1 MMRLGRRLS
10 TGVVLLYVLSFVVWR
25 LLVASPLYERW
36 WPLQVSEVFRAW
48 SVAPLPVLLLLGI
61 VGRSRWLWTGLLI
74 PFIWFGSEYGGLF
87 LPATPALAI
96 AKAEGS
102 TLRVMTFNTWNQ
114 VDEEGAFAAAV
125 ERWQPD
131 LVALQEVK
139 FAFRKDLK
147 EAEEVWPYQVHAPIR
162 GRYNI
167 SILSKVPITIERV
180 DDERFGCHC
189 VQALLEWNGETIRV
203 IVVHI
208 RAPDTSVKFR
218 RGIPVV
224 RRFDA
229 SNQALSYAALAKQI
243 EESDEP
249 LIVLGDFNTTEGQP
263 GYRLLYQLG
272 LEDAHEAAGWGLGF
286 TYPAPRTRVSWL
298 PIPLIRIDHVFFNE
312 AWQATEAWTT
322 PLMGSDHQALVADLR
337 WVGRE

>member
-1 MMRLGRRLS
+1 
-10 TGVVLLYVLSFVVWR
+10 
-25 LLVASPLYERW
+25 
-36 WPLQVSEVFRAW
+36 
-48 SVAPLPVLLLLGI
+48 
-61 VGRSRWLWTGLLI
+61 LI
-74 PFIWFGSEYGGLF
+74 PLIWFGSEYGALF
-87 LPATPALAI
+87 LPSTPALAI
-96 AKAEGS
+96 AKAEGA

-114 VDEEGAFAAAV
+114 VDEEGTFAAAV
-125 ERWQPD
+125 EEWQPD

-147 EAEEVWPYQVHAPIR
+147 EAKEEWPYQVHVPMR

-167 SILSKVPITIERV
+167 AILSKVPIMLEEA
-180 DDERFGCHC
+180 DGDRFGCHC

-298 PIPLIRIDHVFFNE
+298 PIPLIRIDHVFFSE

-322 PLMGSDHQALVADLR
+322 PLMGSDHQAIVADLR
-337 WVGRE
+337 WDGWE